1 MPKIRP
7 PKFLSRLPKLRL
19 PVLTG
24 PEKGALGILF
34 SLLAAGAALRAWER
48 SGVAIGP
55 VDDWDSLRELV
66 IRAPK
71 PRGLYP
77 CAEIPEDPFVKT
89 GTKTT
94 RKRAAPDKKSGPARP
109 IDLNAAN
116 ETQLTS
122 LPGVGASTAKA
133 IVAYRAAQ
141 GKFAA
146 PEDLMNVKGIGPKKF
161 EALRKFVWVKGSDAP
176 KTRADGDSGLPV
188 K

>member
-1 MPKIRP
+1 MSKI
-7 PKFLSRLPKLRL
+7 RLPKLRL

-24 PEKGALGILF
+24 PEKGALGILLA
-34 SLLAAGAALRAWER
+34 LLAAGAALRAWER

-55 VDDWDSLRELV
+55 VDDWDSLREQV
-66 IRAPK
+66 IRAPR
-71 PRGLYP
+71 PDGLYP
-77 CAEIPEDPFVKT
+77 CAEIPEDLFVKT
-89 GTKTT
+89 GAKAARKQAAGNDRGGGKKT
-94 RKRAAPDKKSGPARP
+94 GPARP

-133 IVAYRAAQ
+133 IVAYRASQ

-161 EALRKFVWVKGSDAP
+161 EALRKFVWVKGSDGP
-176 KTRADGDSGLPV
+176 KTHADGDSGIPG